1 MWKYVEN
8 LISGMEPQLPVVY
21 RFFFFF
27 RIIFYSVIPA
37 VIDVFM
43 IIIVNTH

>member
-21 RFFFFF
+21 RFFFF